1 MKIKNYL
8 RSLAVIVAT
17 FVSFSANAQ
26 TIDGCWEYE
35 TKIEGNNLG
44 IRLVIE
50 GKQAIVFM
58 GYEIPND
65 KVGTVTMGLLSAPT
79 AIKIANNKVE
89 IDPDPKKVTLA
100 VSEVEWTKDIKDAI
114 KEDPSIEEGLIE
126 QIEKSLEASA
136 EKMAEDMMFSGE
148 FTIVKCDK
156 AQLVLKDEDGEVIT
170 FSKNDPDSGL

>member
-26 TIDGCWEYE
+26 SIDGCWEYE
-35 TKIEGNNLG
+35 TKIEGNNRG

-65 KVGTVTMGLLSAPT
+65 EVGTVTMGLLSAPT
-79 AIKIANNKVE
+79 AIKIANNKIE
-89 IDPDPKKVTLA
+89 IDPDPKKVTLT
-100 VSEVEWTKDIKDAI
+100 VSEVDWAKKIKDAI

-126 QIEKSLEASA
+126 RIEKSLQ
-136 EKMAEDMMFSGE
+136 EKAAQMAEDMMFSGE
-148 FTIVKCDK
+148 FTIVKCTK
-156 AQLVLKDEDGEVIT
+156 TQLILKDENDDQLT
-170 FSKNDPDSGL
+170 FAKSDPDSGL

>member
-17 FVSFSANAQ
+17 FMSFSANAQ
-26 TIDGCWEYE
+26 SIDGCWEYE
-35 TKIEGNNLG
+35 TKIEGNSVG

-50 GKQAIVFM
+50 GKQAIVCTAA
-58 GYEIPND
+58 EIPND
-65 KVGTVTMGLLSAPT
+65 KVGTVTLALISEPT
-79 AIKIANNKVE
+79 PIKIANNKVE
-89 IDPDPKKVTLA
+89 IDPDPKKVTLK
-100 VSEVEWTKDIKDAI
+100 VSEVDWTKDFKTAI

-126 QIEKSLEASA
+126 QIEKSLEGSA

-156 AQLVLKDEDGEVIT
+156 AQLVLKDEDGEVMT

>member
-26 TIDGCWEYE
+26 SIDGCWEYE

-89 IDPDPKKVTLA
+89 IDPDPKKVTLT
-100 VSEVEWTKDIKDAI
+100 VSEVDWTKDIKDAI

-126 QIEKSLEASA
+126 QLEKSLEGSA

-156 AQLVLKDEDGEVIT
+156 AQLVLKDEDGDVIT
-170 FSKNDPDSGL
+170 FAKSEPDSGL